1 MFWFTDA
8 ALRSLDTFSEK
19 ITRHY
24 AGNDAIIHYSYV
36 FLLEA
41 QELLP
46 ICLKTK
52 NFQVNL
58 LCLEHLIKVKHL
70 IRTSC
75 IFMN

>member
-52 NFQVNL
+52 KFQVNL
-58 LCLEHLIKVKHL
+58 LCFRAFNKSK
-70 IRTSC
+70 T
-75 IFMN
+75 FNKN